1 MDREG
6 PGGNGD
12 GLELLGYPF
21 PDLVELLEKRY
32 QKGRYHA
39 EGLFRH
45 LYGHRSLEGLESHPH
60 FLKNPWLA
68 QKIAED
74 YPLVLPRIT
83 AEVTSPE
90 VRKYTLAFRDGAE
103 VESVLIN
110 MHHHATLCIS
120 SQVGCRRGC
129 AFCETARMGL
139 IRNLTAGEIVAQAL
153 VAGRES
159 EKPLKNIVFM
169 GMGEP
174 LDNLDAIT
182 RAVSVISEKR
192 GINIPTARTTI
203 STCGVVPG
211 IRKLIAWIGAGT
223 VGEER
228 HALRLAVSL
237 NGSHDE
243 GRSRIMPVNRIYDMA
258 KLKEVLQEFPG
269 HHREQRLFLE
279 YVLIPGENDTARDAE
294 RLADYLTGLR
304 ASLNVIKY
312 NPGRDS
318 RHRAPTRDEVE
329 RFCHRVAALGQPYR
343 IRDSRG
349 DDLMAACG
357 QLRPVRE

>member
-1 MDREG
+1 MDRGAPREG
-6 PGGNGD
+6 NS
-12 GLELLGYPF
+12 GLELLGCPF
-21 PDLVELLEKRY
+21 PDLVKLMESRY

-45 LYGHRSLEGLESHPH
+45 LYGRRTLEGLENHPH
-60 FLKNPWLA
+60 FLKTPALA
-68 QKIAED
+68 GKICED
-74 YPLVLPRIT
+74 YPLSLPRIT
-83 AEVTSPE
+83 GELTSPE

-110 MHHHATLCIS
+110 MHHHATLCVS
-120 SQVGCRRGC
+120 SQVGCARGC
-129 AFCETARMGL
+129 LFCETAKMGL
-139 IRNLTAGEIVAQAL
+139 VRNLSAGEIVAQAL

-159 EKPLKNIVFM
+159 DKPLKNIVFM

-174 LDNLDAIT
+174 LDNLEAVTRAIT
-182 RAVSVISEKR
+182 IISDKR
-192 GINIPTARTTI
+192 GINIPTARMTV
-203 STCGVVPG
+203 STCGNVPG
-211 IRKLIAWIGAGT
+211 IGKLIDWMKAGT
-223 VGEER
+223 TGEER

-243 GRSRIMPVNRIYDMA
+243 GRNRIMPVNRVYNMGV
-258 KLKEVLQEFPG
+258 LKEMLREFPG

-279 YVLIPGENDTARDAE
+279 YVLIPGENDTAEDAD
-294 RLADYLTGLR
+294 RLADYLEDLR

-312 NPGRDS
+312 NPGRKS
-318 RHRAPTRDEVE
+318 PYRAPTREEVE
-329 RFCHRVAALGQPYR
+329 RFCRRVASRGQAYR

-357 QLRPVRE
+357 QLRPVKQ

>member
-1 MDREG
+1 MDR
-6 PGGNGD
+6 GGARESGD
-12 GLELLGYPF
+12 GLELLGAPF
-21 PDLVELLEKRY
+21 PDLVDLLERRY

-45 LYGHRSLEGLESHPH
+45 LYGQRRLEGLESHPH
-60 FLKNPWLA
+60 FLKNPSLA
-68 QKIAED
+68 HRIIED
-74 YPLVLPRIT
+74 FPLHPPRIT
-83 AEVTSPE
+83 GELTSPE
-90 VRKYTLAFRDGAE
+90 VRKYTLAFHDGAE

-110 MHHHATLCIS
+110 MHHHATLCVS
-120 SQVGCRRGC
+120 SQVGCGRGC
-129 AFCETARMGL
+129 VFCETARMGL
-139 IRNLTAGEIVAQAL
+139 VRNLTAGEIVAQVL
-153 VAGRES
+153 LAGRES

-174 LDNLDAIT
+174 LDNLDAVT
-182 RAVSVISEKR
+182 RAVSVISDKR

-211 IRKLIAWIGAGT
+211 IRKLIEWIESGT

-237 NGSHDE
+237 NGSHDAA
-243 GRSRIMPVNRIYDMA
+243 RSRIMPVNRVYGMA
-258 KLKEVLQEFPG
+258 ELKEVLREFPG

-279 YVLIPGENDTARDAE
+279 YVLIPGENDTDQDAD
-294 RLADYLTGLR
+294 RLADFLNGLR

-312 NPGRDS
+312 NPGRES
-318 RHRAPTRDEVE
+318 PHRAPTRDEVE
-329 RFCHRVAALGQPYR
+329 RFCHRVAARGQAYR

-357 QLRPVRE
+357 QLRPVR